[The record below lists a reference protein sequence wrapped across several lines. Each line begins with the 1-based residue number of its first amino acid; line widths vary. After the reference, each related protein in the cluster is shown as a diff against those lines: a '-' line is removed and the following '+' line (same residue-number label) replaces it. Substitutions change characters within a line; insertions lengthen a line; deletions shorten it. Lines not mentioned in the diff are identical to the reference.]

1 MQPLVSII
9 VPGYNSEK
17 YLDDCVKSIK
27 EQTYQNIE
35 IILVN
40 DGSKDNSLLKC
51 TEHATKDV
59 RIKVIDKENGGASSA
74 RNKGLE
80 IARGKYVV
88 FIDSDDIISPLMVE
102 ILYSLA
108 LEYNA
113 EIAMCEIERFTT
125 NVKNLYTINNGV
137 YKKNLQYT
145 GGEYQKEL
153 ILGNTDC
160 SPCNKIYLKDVIGDI
175 RFIEGRINEDKL
187 FLFELYQKSNIIVKT
202 NEILYYYRFNNESV
216 SSLFNAR
223 SFDVLINLKDI
234 GNQIKE
240 KNLGL
245 EREFQL
251 SWIRANI
258 IMSRRI
264 CVNKKNKE
272 FKSQYKEC
280 CKITKAN
287 IFTILFNRYFNLR
300 LKAYAILNIL
310 YIIRRY

>member
-1 MQPLVSII
+1 MLPLISII
-9 VPGYNSEK
+9 VPVYNSEK
-17 YLDDCVKSIK
+17 YLDDCIRSIK

-40 DGSKDNSLLKC
+40 DGSKDKSLLKC
-51 TEHATKDV
+51 IEYANIDV

-80 IARGKYVV
+80 IARGKYIV
-88 FIDSDDIISPLMVE
+88 FIDSDDIISPIMVKT
-102 ILYSLA
+102 LYSLA
-108 LEYNA
+108 LKRNA
-113 EIAMCEIERFTT
+113 EIAICEIERFTKAV
-125 NVKNLYTINNGV
+125 NKLENKNNDNSRKT
-137 YKKNLQYT
+137 LQYT
-145 GGEYQKEL
+145 GKEYLKEL

-160 SPCNKIYLKDVIGDI
+160 SPCNKIYLKETIGNT

-187 FLFELYQKSNIIVKT
+187 FLFELYQKCSIIVKT
-202 NEILYYYRFNNESV
+202 KEILYYYRFNNESV
-216 SSLFNAR
+216 TSLF
-223 SFDVLINLKDI
+223 STKSLDVLTNLKDI
-234 GNQIKE
+234 GNQIEE
-240 KNLGL
+240 KGLGL
-245 EREFQL
+245 DKEFQL

-272 FKSQYKEC
+272 FRVQYRDC
-280 CKITKAN
+280 CKVIKAN

-310 YIIRRY
+310 YIIRG